1 MFYEITKEDNP
12 FIGKEKKSA
21 RSKWCLVKRTFVET
35 LLSPLRKIP
44 SDCFFH
50 VIS

>member
-1 MFYEITKEDNP
+1 MFYEITKQDNP

-35 LLSPLRKIP
+35 LLL
-44 SDCFFH
+44 H
-50 VIS
+50 